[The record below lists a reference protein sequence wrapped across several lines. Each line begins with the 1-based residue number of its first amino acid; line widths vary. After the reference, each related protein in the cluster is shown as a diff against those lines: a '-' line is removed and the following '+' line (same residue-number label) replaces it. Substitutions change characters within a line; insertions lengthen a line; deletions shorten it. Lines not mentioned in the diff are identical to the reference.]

1 MYPDLL
7 QHYVCLRRVGVRHD
21 WYVELRSVV
30 NPPRWPK
37 EAILQTLEFRVPRVV
52 LRFPKIARIEQIMP
66 IVASVPGK
74 AHVLRKIS
82 LTSSTRL
89 IYCTFPKFRLP
100 PMSLNTVPNELIL
113 YMGEFFTKSSLNVLI
128 QTQRRFAT
136 LLTPHLYNDEIRFLA
151 RYPEMYDDYPDLSV
165 APPLRCLDCAPRW
178 RSENILCYLR
188 NLPCDTFELA
198 DTCGC
203 TLLHHIAMKGN
214 AKLMEIF
221 LAKGADIEAR
231 DRGNQTPLLR
241 AVSRPNEELV
251 DALLHAGA
259 DATVSHMENI
269 SVLVSAILH
278 GRSLPVVKRVIQSLE
293 VTSDDIFAPC
303 TSSEVLSRSIYTG
316 IEPIT
321 RLLLD
326 LGADFDTPDGYG
338 TTALTG
344 AALGGNNDIVNLLL
358 DRGVDVLPYDSMG
371 RSALTSA
378 GALNFATLERLLKA
392 TVSAGGNISMPSG
405 DELWTPLH
413 HFALKGDR
421 ACLELLINSGADVL
435 AIGDNGITPLTCALV
450 RYGDD
455 EIKYEEVCRVLI
467 QAMVAT
473 GADLSIPSEVPT
485 GSGMTPLHLAIDLEA
500 ESIVWLLIENGADI
514 SALDTY
520 RQSKLKVR

>member
-1 MYPDLL
+1 
-7 QHYVCLRRVGVRHD
+7 
-21 WYVELRSVV
+21 
-30 NPPRWPK
+30 
-37 EAILQTLEFRVPRVV
+37 
-52 LRFPKIARIEQIMP
+52 
-66 IVASVPGK
+66 
-74 AHVLRKIS
+74 
-82 LTSSTRL
+82 
-89 IYCTFPKFRLP
+89 
-100 PMSLNTVPNELIL
+100 MSLNTVPNELIL

-136 LLTPHLYNDEIRFLA
+136 LLTPQLYNDEIRFLA
-151 RYPEMYDDYPDLSV
+151 RHPEMYDDYPDPGV

-188 NLPCDTFELA
+188 NLPCDIFELT
-198 DTCGC
+198 DTRGC

-231 DRGNQTPLLR
+231 DGGNQTPLLR
-241 AVSRPNEELV
+241 AVSAPNEELV

-259 DATVSHMENI
+259 DATVSHANNI
-269 SVLVSAILH
+269 SVLVAAILH
-278 GRSLPVVKRVIQSLE
+278 GRSLPVVKRVIQFLE
-293 VTSDDIFAPC
+293 ASSDDIFAPC
-303 TSSEVLSRSIYTG
+303 TSSEVLNRSIYTG

-338 TTALTG
+338 TTALN
-344 AALGGNNDIVNLLL
+344 AAAIWGNNDIVNLLL
-358 DRGVDVLPYDSMG
+358 DRGACVLPYDSMG
-371 RSALTSA
+371 RSALTS
-378 GALNFATLERLLKA
+378 GAETLDSATLERLLKA

-405 DELWTPLH
+405 DESWTPLH
-413 HFALKGDR
+413 HSALNGNR
-421 ACLELLINSGADVL
+421 AGLELLINSGADVL
-435 AIGDNGITPLTCALV
+435 TIGNNGITPLTCALV

-455 EIKYEEVCRVLI
+455 ETKYEEVCRVLI
-467 QAMVAT
+467 QAMVAA

-500 ESIVWLLIENGADI
+500 ESIVRLLIENGADI

-520 RQSKLKVR
+520 RQSKIENR